1 MSNDIKDRSKERRPG
16 IIGKAKSVARDA
28 QSFKQ
33 EVQDFTTNIQS
44 GDIGAGSWNT
54 NLYEMLGQNVGDALT
69 GKMPFKSIAKKT
81 LQDFAFAIDLPVK
94 KDVSLG
100 FRTEGIDTPGGPT
113 RDYRFSL
120 TKKF

>member
-1 MSNDIKDRSKERRPG
+1 MSNEIKDRSKERRPG

-54 NLYEMLGQNVGDALT
+54 NLMDTLGSSVY
-69 GKMPFKSIAKKT
+69 
-81 LQDFAFAIDLPVK
+81 
-94 KDVSLG
+94 
-100 FRTEGIDTPGGPT
+100 EGIIGKQSVGSIGKSAIERALFGISFPVGSNSSIRLDTKPGEQKG
-113 RDYRFSL
+113 RDYNLTF